1 MITETQSQFKRDGS
15 YANQF
20 DEFGNLIVVDST
32 EKYLAVTLTREVYE
46 NISISNIYNIELEEF
61 KDIPV
66 KEDAVVSTLKSEK
79 ANLQSKLNNLTSE
92 LSKMSN
98 TSGKDALINASKDTI
113 S

>member
-1 MITETQSQFKRDGS
+1 MITETQSVFKRDGS

-20 DEFGNLIVVDST
+20 DEFGNLIIVDST

-46 NISISNIYNIELEEF
+46 NTSVSNIYNVNIEEF

-79 ANLQSKLNNLTSE
+79 TKLQSQISTLT
-92 LSKMSN
+92 
-98 TSGKDALINASKDTI
+98 
-113 S
+113 